1 MKLLF
6 NLLGIFSV
14 MVVRGQ
20 SGKVETESLEHTM
33 AEQTKKFLRNDGITL
48 KDSGGVIELNFELE
62 PRALMHM
69 SLNYLV
75 PRQLLGHGRNNLQE
89 MPFF

>member
-6 NLLGIFSV
+6 NLLGLFSV
-14 MVVRGQ
+14 MVLSEQ
-20 SGKVETESLEHTM
+20 SRSLEPTM
-33 AEQTKKFLRNDGITL
+33 VEQTKKFLRNDGITL
-48 KDSGGVIELNFELE
+48 KIMEKFLELNSKPEL
-62 PRALMHM
+62 RVLMHM

-75 PRQLLGHGRNNLQE
+75 SRQLLCHGRNNLHE